1 MKKRT
6 IMMYGRTRSGKT
18 SQVGELS
25 EHVRSTLNKKALVY
39 TIDKGGVGP
48 LEPYIELGV
57 VDLIQ
62 QGDTSPWLF
71 LRKAATGQV
80 RDKSGKW
87 VPANLDDYGLIAIE
101 SFTGFSDALMN
112 DLAGKA
118 AEGIN
123 IGGAANVNFTI
134 NSDGESFKI
143 GGSNMAHY
151 GIVQTRMLDEFWRSQ
166 KLNVPYLMWTAS
178 ASKEEDQNAGGKVIG
193 PAGPGKALT
202 PELPRHCDLCFRI
215 DCLPAQGQNKE
226 RHIIYLGN
234 SVDMN
239 AGNAVSLGNT
249 RVPMGAELPA
259 TVEPASIVKV
269 LQLIEVAEKTATD
282 AIKKRLTGKV

>member
-1 MKKRT
+1 MKNRT

-18 SQVGELS
+18 SQVGELA
-25 EHVRSTLNKKALVY
+25 EHVKVKLGKKSLIY

-48 LEPYIELGV
+48 LEPYIELGIIDV
-57 VDLIQ
+57 VAQ
-62 QGDTSPWLF
+62 KETSPWLF
-71 LRKAATGQV
+71 LRKAATAQV
-80 RDKSGKW
+80 RDAAGKW
-87 VPANLDDYGLIAIE
+87 VSAKLDDYGLVAIE

-134 NSDGESFKI
+134 NSDGEAFKI

-166 KLNVPYLMWTAS
+166 KLNVPFLMWTAS
-178 ASKEEDQNAGGKVIG
+178 ASKEEDQTAGGKVIG

-215 DCLPAQGQNKE
+215 DCLPAQAGKPE
-226 RHIIYLGN
+226 RHVIYLGN
-234 SVDMN
+234 SVDLN

-249 RVPMGAELPA
+249 RIPMGAELPP

-269 LQLIEVAEKTATD
+269 LELIAEAEGKARD
-282 AIKKRLTGKV
+282 AIKKRLTTAK